1 MDEEAKAVQEGAKAV
16 HKALEL
22 AEKAGGFLGRVFG
35 PSLEDGVGLVHDRIR
50 FYRIT
55 RFYELRD
62 KTEAI
67 LAERGVIH
75 PRPVPPKIALPLL
88 EAATREDSDYLHD
101 LWAQLLANAMDA
113 GAKPVTR
120 SFIGILEQFEP
131 NDARLLEFVYRSTHE
146 ERSTISPHRLGAGS
160 LTYELGELADAM
172 GMPKEDCELSLFNL
186 DRLGCL
192 SVNVTH
198 VEDKPDDTYRPIHR
212 FFVSLTALG
221 KATVEAC
228 MR

>member
-1 MDEEAKAVQEGAKAV
+1 MDEEAKAVQEGAKAI
-16 HKALEL
+16 HKAIEL

-35 PSLEDGVGLVHDRIR
+35 PLLEDGVGLVHDRIR

-75 PRPVPPKIALPLL
+75 PRPVPPKVALPLL

-101 LWAQLLANAMDA
+101 LWARLLANAMDA
-113 GAKPVTR
+113 GVKPVTR

-131 NDARLLEFVYRSTHE
+131 NDARLLDFLYRSKQGE
-146 ERSTISPHRLGAGS
+146 GPTIDPHRLGDGS
-160 LTYELGELADAM
+160 LAYELAELADAI
-172 GMPKEDCELSLFNL
+172 GMPKEECELSLFNL

-192 SVNVTH
+192 SVKVTRY
-198 VEDKPDDTYRPIHR
+198 ERLANNPYWPITQAVIH
-212 FFVSLTALG
+212 LTIIG
-221 KATVEAC
+221 KAIVEAC